1 MKTATRGAAIRT
13 NENAARSR
21 HCFDASFGLEL
32 NDGRATFTDSAQ
44 RLGDAVGNSVAL
56 GDVDVDGDLDAFVTA
71 SSFHAETVW
80 INDGHALFTG
90 RELSDVGMA
99 QDVSLGDL
107 DGDGDLDALL
117 AVCAGDLVW
126 LGDGAGNFTHTDQ
139 QLGER
144 CSMAVALG
152 DLDGDGDLDAFI
164 ADHSWPNSMWLN
176 EGLAV
181 YYSGEKGFASGSL
194 VSKALVTN
202 SIIPL
207 SEIDEVLQFH
217 VEKAQLAYQ
226 QSYLAVDYLFEEYG
240 SDAVKNI
247 IHKLGQGLNINQAF
261 LDGINLDLWQFEDE
275 WYEYIKRKFRWHF
288 LVEFENFLWVFILVL
303 FILGF
308 LLVRRRNKRIIQ
320 QWQEEDDP
328 TDQW

>member
-1 MKTATRGAAIRT
+1 LSKKEKCFSFAMILKFIILLITILSFSLHPSYVRANQQWNKISGSIFNVHYQHNDLRNSQKILNSLQLSYLRLSKEISVELIDTVSVFITPSKKVFEQIVGKNFPKWSDGLAAPIKNIIILKSARWMPPGT
-13 NENAARSR
+13 DNEAIAV
-21 HCFDASFGLEL
+21 HEL
-32 NDGRATFTDSAQ
+32 THIILNRA
-44 RLGDAVGNSVAL
+44 VKGNS
-56 GDVDVDGDLDAFVTA
+56 
-71 SSFHAETVW
+71 
-80 INDGHALFTG
+80 IP
-90 RELSDVGMA
+90 R
-99 QDVSLGDL
+99 
-107 DGDGDLDALL
+107 
-117 AVCAGDLVW
+117 
-126 LGDGAGNFTHTDQ
+126 
-139 QLGER
+139 
-144 CSMAVALG
+144 
-152 DLDGDGDLDAFI
+152 
-164 ADHSWPNSMWLN
+164 WLN

-194 VSKALVTN
+194 VSKSLVTN

-261 LDGINLDLWQFEDE
+261 LDVINLDLWQFEDE

-308 LLVRRRNKRIIQ
+308 LLIRRRNKRIIQ